1 MAHPGPMTAPDV
13 SGLLKVGRG
22 CAFPGS
28 RGLEGG
34 GVCWEAPGGL
44 WMELEELVTPVG
56 WGWGG
61 RTPSYTNNLSG
72 RALSA
77 VDPRR
82 KWFIWTEGGGV
93 FAKDPWRPRL

>member
-1 MAHPGPMTAPDV
+1 MTAPDV
-13 SGLLKVGRG
+13 CRLLKVGRG

-61 RTPSYTNNLSG
+61 RTPSYTNNLS
-72 RALSA
+72 S
-77 VDPRR
+77 
-82 KWFIWTEGGGV
+82 KE
-93 FAKDPWRPRL
+93 RPGTQCSGSPEEVVYLD